1 MFAKLFFKFIIIPA
15 LIVGGFGY
23 VMYTRTGKIPFVDNG
38 WLELS
43 SSANQS
49 TKKLRNI
56 ISNKSNTGSSGKQT
70 FYKWQDKNGQWHY
83 GSKAPEEV
91 QAKSI
96 TYDPNRNTVA
106 AIKVKPSSPP
116 SKQKEGKFSMP
127 SSSSTNITGDPSD
140 AYKPENIVETIK
152 NAKNI
157 QKNLNDRI
165 KKQQEALNN
174 LH

>member
-1 MFAKLFFKFIIIPA
+1 MFAKLFFKFIMIPA

-23 VMYTRTGKIPFVDNG
+23 VMYTRTGKIPFIDNG
-38 WLELS
+38 WFELS

-49 TKKLRNI
+49 TKELRNI

-96 TYDPNRNTVA
+96 TYDPNRNTVQMDLF
-106 AIKVKPSSPP
+106 P
-116 SKQKEGKFSMP
+116 
-127 SSSSTNITGDPSD
+127 TNILENIHISIILRI
-140 AYKPENIVETIK
+140 YMLKPETV
-152 NAKNI
+152 
-157 QKNLNDRI
+157 
-165 KKQQEALNN
+165 
-174 LH
+174 